1 MENEMTLKEK
11 YLLLCYHPEKGRML
25 NSASYASFGIAGAIM
40 LELAE
45 IEKFKLTDNRV
56 NLFDTRSTGDEVLDL
71 VVERI
76 SRSKRQKKVNQ
87 WISSIAQ
94 SGLMRKLKRLLRERL
109 VKRKILTLKE
119 KFALGIFKYNRY
131 PARNAKI
138 RRQIIS
144 EIHDVVIARKIG
156 SKDTMILTALIGAT
170 KMTNSFFI
178 REERARARKR
188 VKEIMKNN
196 EIAKVLDS
204 TVTAVQAAI
213 VTAITTTAVVSAAT
227 TSSG

>member
-1 MENEMTLKEK
+1 METELTLKEK

-25 NSASYASFGIAGAIM
+25 STSSFASYGIAGAIM

-45 IEKFKLTDNRV
+45 LDKFKLTNDKV
-56 NLFDTRSTGDEVLDL
+56 FLADTRTTGDKVLDL

-76 SRSKRQKKVNQ
+76 AKSKRNKKISQ
-87 WISSIAQ
+87 WISGLAN
-94 SGLMRKLKRLLRERL
+94 SGLMRTIKSMLRESL
-109 VKRKILTLKE
+109 MKRKILSLKE
-119 KFALGIFKYNRY
+119 KTALGIFKYNRY

-138 RRQIIS
+138 RRQIILD
-144 EIHDVVIARKIG
+144 IHDVVIGRKIG

-170 KMTNSFFI
+170 KMTTSFFI

-213 VTAITTTAVVSAAT
+213 VTTITTTAVVSAAT
-227 TSSG
+227 TSSS

>member
-1 MENEMTLKEK
+1 METDLTLKEK
-11 YLLLCYHPEKGRML
+11 YLLLCYHPEKGRQL
-25 NSASYASFGIAGAIM
+25 NTASYSSYGIAGAIM

-45 IEKFKLTDNRV
+45 MNKFKLTNNKVFLSDS
-56 NLFDTRSTGDEVLDL
+56 RSTGDDVLDL
-71 VVERI
+71 VVNKI
-76 SRSKRQKKVNQ
+76 AGAKRNRKIGT
-87 WISSIAQ
+87 WISNIAQ
-94 SGLMRKLKRLLRERL
+94 SGLMRKIKSGIRKKLIRK
-109 VKRKILTLKE
+109 KILDVKE
-119 KFALGIFKYNRY
+119 KTALIIFNYNRY

-144 EIHDVVIARKIG
+144 EIHHVVIGRKIG

-170 KMTNSFFI
+170 KMTSSFFI
-178 REERARARKR
+178 REERRTARKR

-213 VTAITTTAVVSAAT
+213 ISTITTTAVISAAT
-227 TSSG
+227 TSST

>member
-1 MENEMTLKEK
+1 MESDITLKEK
-11 YLLLCYHPEKGRML
+11 FLLLTYHPEKGRML
-25 NSASYASFGIAGAIM
+25 NSATYASYGISGAIM

-45 IEKFKLTDNRV
+45 IEKFKLSNDRV
-56 NLFDTRSTGDEVLDL
+56 ILTDTRSTGDKVLDL

-76 SRSKRQKKVNQ
+76 ARAKRNKKVSH

-94 SGLMRKLKRLLRERL
+94 SGLMRKVKTLLRESL
-109 VKRKILTLKE
+109 MKRKILSLQE
-119 KFALGIFKYNRY
+119 KTALVIFKYNRY
-131 PARNAKI
+131 PARNAKL

-144 EIHDVVIARKIG
+144 EIHDVVIGRKIG

-170 KMTNSFFI
+170 KMTTSFFI
-178 REERARARKR
+178 REERSRARKR

-213 VTAITTTAVVSAAT
+213 VTTITTTAVVSAAT
-227 TSSG
+227 TSSS

>member
-1 MENEMTLKEK
+1 METDMTLKEK
-11 YLLLCYHPEKGRML
+11 YLLLCYHPAKGRML
-25 NSASYASFGIAGAIM
+25 NNASYASYGISGAIM

-45 IEKFKLTDNRV
+45 MEKFKLVNGRV
-56 NLFDTRSTGDEVLDL
+56 VLNNTRSTGDAVLDM
-71 VVERI
+71 VVQRI
-76 SRSKRQKKVNQ
+76 AKSNREKKVSR

-94 SGLMRKLKRLLRERL
+94 SGLMRGIKSEIRESL
-109 VKRKILTLKE
+109 IKRKVFRLKE
-119 KFALGIFKYNRY
+119 KKALGIFKYKRY

-170 KMTNSFFI
+170 KMTTSFFI
-178 REERARARKR
+178 REERRTARKR
-188 VKEIMKNN
+188 IKEIMKNN

-227 TSSG
+227 SSN